1 MAIANTFI
9 TLILLSLFVAVYPSL
24 PTLKDFESECWEFES
39 LRPHQLYQ
47 SCNSASNFLIA
58 FVAVPEFFVLQS
70 YPSAEG
76 LALEIGITHRYIM
89 SGMLF
94 IVVCFAFQSR
104 NVEKVD
110 NQKAILLGAAIGFSA
125 MCAVIISMPVFRG
138 IPLSIPPMIA
148 TGTIAALS
156 FWSRS
161 KLS

>member
-1 MAIANTFI
+1 MPYKKMMSIAATVP
-9 TLILLSLFVAVYPSL
+9 LI
-24 PTLKDFESECWEFES
+24 
-39 LRPHQLYQ
+39 
-47 SCNSASNFLIA
+47 FLIA

-76 LALEIGITHRYIM
+76 LALEIGITHRYIT

-94 IVVCFAFQSR
+94 MVVCFSFLSR
-104 NVEKVD
+104 NVEKMD
-110 NQKAILLGAAIGFSA
+110 NQKEILLGAAIGFSV

>member
-1 MAIANTFI
+1 MPYKIMMSI
-9 TLILLSLFVAVYPSL
+9 VCIVPLI
-24 PTLKDFESECWEFES
+24 
-39 LRPHQLYQ
+39 
-47 SCNSASNFLIA
+47 FLVA

-94 IVVCFAFQSR
+94 IVVCFTFQSR

-125 MCAVIISMPVFRG
+125 MCAVIIAVSVFRG

-148 TGTIAALS
+148 TGTVAVLS

>member
-1 MAIANTFI
+1 MPYKIMMTVASIVP
-9 TLILLSLFVAVYPSL
+9 LI
-24 PTLKDFESECWEFES
+24 
-39 LRPHQLYQ
+39 
-47 SCNSASNFLIA
+47 FLIA
-58 FVAVPEFFVLQS
+58 FLAVPQFFVLQS
-70 YPSAEG
+70 YPNAEG
-76 LALEIGITHRYIM
+76 LGLEIGITHRYIM
-89 SGMLF
+89 AGMLF
-94 IVVCFAFQSR
+94 IVVCLLFQSR

-110 NQKAILLGAAIGFSA
+110 NQKEILLGAAIGFSV

>member
-1 MAIANTFI
+1 MPYKTMMSIVATVP
-9 TLILLSLFVAVYPSL
+9 LI
-24 PTLKDFESECWEFES
+24 
-39 LRPHQLYQ
+39 
-47 SCNSASNFLIA
+47 FLIA

-94 IVVCFAFQSR
+94 MVACFAFQSR

-110 NQKAILLGAAIGFSA
+110 NQKEILLGAAIGFSV
-125 MCAVIISMPVFRG
+125 MCAVIISMPAFRG
-138 IPLSIPPMIA
+138 VPLSGPPMIA

>member
-1 MAIANTFI
+1 MPYKIMMSLVATVPLTLLLAFAAI
-9 TLILLSLFVAVYPSL
+9 
-24 PTLKDFESECWEFES
+24 
-39 LRPHQLYQ
+39 
-47 SCNSASNFLIA
+47 
-58 FVAVPEFFVLQS
+58 PEFFVLKS

-76 LALEIGITHRYIM
+76 LALEIGITYRYVM

-94 IVVCFAFQSR
+94 MVVCIAFQSR

-125 MCAVIISMPVFRG
+125 MCAVIIYMPVFRS

>member
-1 MAIANTFI
+1 MPYKKMMSIVATVP
-9 TLILLSLFVAVYPSL
+9 LI
-24 PTLKDFESECWEFES
+24 
-39 LRPHQLYQ
+39 
-47 SCNSASNFLIA
+47 FLIA
-58 FVAVPEFFVLQS
+58 FVVVPEFFVLQS

-94 IVVCFAFQSR
+94 MVACFAFLSR

-110 NQKAILLGAAIGFSA
+110 NQKEILLGAAIGFSV

>member
-1 MAIANTFI
+1 MPYRIMMSINATVP
-9 TLILLSLFVAVYPSL
+9 LI
-24 PTLKDFESECWEFES
+24 
-39 LRPHQLYQ
+39 
-47 SCNSASNFLIA
+47 FLIA

-94 IVVCFAFQSR
+94 MVACFAFLSR

-110 NQKAILLGAAIGFSA
+110 NQKEILLGAAIGFSV

-138 IPLSIPPMIA
+138 IPLSVPPMIA
-148 TGTIAALS
+148 TGTIAVLS

>member
-1 MAIANTFI
+1 MPYKIMMSVAAIVP
-9 TLILLSLFVAVYPSL
+9 LIFLL
-24 PTLKDFESECWEFES
+24 
-39 LRPHQLYQ
+39 
-47 SCNSASNFLIA
+47 A
-58 FVAVPEFFVLQS
+58 FVAIPEFFVLKS

-76 LALEIGITHRYIM
+76 LALEIGITYRYIM

-104 NVEKVD
+104 NVEEVG

-138 IPLSIPPMIA
+138 IPLDIPPMIA